1 MYKAITVKYLPCT
14 NNRSSRVKATAD
26 GGHSVTL
33 SWDNSV
39 VNGTVANYDAACRAL
54 CKKLGWTGTYVR
66 GYQTNGQWVYV
77 EVDQHSEKISIGAK

>member
-14 NNRSSRVKATAD
+14 NNRGSRVKATAD

-33 SWDNSV
+33 SWDYSV

-54 CKKLGWTGTYVR
+54 CTKLGWTGEYVR
-66 GYQTNGQWVYV
+66 GYQTSGQWVYV
-77 EVDQHSEKISIGAK
+77 EVDKWSEKISIGEK